1 MYIKIS
7 KIQRKILDMMYITTW
22 SNKRRCISNEEYLYD
37 NEIPF
42 IYLSASRLAISG
54 FINTIDGFYE
64 QYIIS
69 VHDIVLKLKNK
80 KYLIDE
86 INYRKIKKRNENYL
100 ILLYQWNNLPTIL
113 NNKIINYFNKNYK

>member
-100 ILLYQWNNLPTIL
+100 ILLYQWNNLPTLL
-113 NNKIINYFNKNYK
+113 NN